1 MAHTGYFLHLL
12 PQIVHIQLKQAI
24 YFKIY
29 SIASEY
35 ALNTIEAGHTIPW
48 LMLLKNKINRPINFR
63 VRLSLQRYWRIK
75 FLWSSK
81 AISKFAKHVSVET
94 SNENNLK
101 EKIAAYVAAY
111 ICTAAGNTPFMPYTE
126 GIFL

>member
-35 ALNTIEAGHTIPW
+35 ALNTIEAGHTIP
-48 LMLLKNKINRPINFR
+48 
-63 VRLSLQRYWRIK
+63 
-75 FLWSSK
+75 
-81 AISKFAKHVSVET
+81 
-94 SNENNLK
+94 
-101 EKIAAYVAAY
+101 
-111 ICTAAGNTPFMPYTE
+111 
-126 GIFL
+126 